1 MDFNDNKT
9 SMMKL
14 VDLLQTHELLMEKC
28 PEVIE
33 IIEDLYIE
41 IEKKQII
48 DAYWEGRTDQN
59 KGIDEWYNRGALKY
73 YNEKYSTNEDTIKE
87 QL

>member
-14 VDLLQTHELLMEKC
+14 VDILKTHKPLMDKC

-59 KGIDEWYNRGALKY
+59 KGIDESYNRGALNY
-73 YNEKYSTNEDTIKE
+73 YNEKYNSNEG
-87 QL
+87 